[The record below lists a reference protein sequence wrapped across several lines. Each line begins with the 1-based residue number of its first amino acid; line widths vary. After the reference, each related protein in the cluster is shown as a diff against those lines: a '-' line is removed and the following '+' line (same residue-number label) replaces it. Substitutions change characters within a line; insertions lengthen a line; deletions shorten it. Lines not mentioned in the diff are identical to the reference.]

1 MCRPF
6 MGADQEHAVQ
16 PTRFSPFEFM
26 KNVFCRGDDTA
37 AFIGSIIPLWY
48 LEGMEAP
55 EKQSPTTLIYRSGTS
70 QALGPD
76 WDVLEVSRNRK
87 EHGVISTN
95 SVFIARNVGGTIIR
109 KIDSSPERWVL
120 VRDEETLRACQGRF
134 DHRDKLAGEEAAGA
148 GRKVEEE

>member
-1 MCRPF
+1 MRR
-6 MGADQEHAVQ
+6 AVRYDFAATAELRDLGS
-16 PTRFSPFEFM
+16 PNGLVSTTRNLS
-26 KNVFCRGDDTA
+26 V
-37 AFIGSIIPLWY
+37 LLVWY
-48 LEGMEAP
+48 LEDMDTQ

-76 WDVLEVSRNRK
+76 WDVLEVSRKRK
-87 EHGVISTN
+87 DHGVISTN

-109 KIDSSPERWVL
+109 KIDSSPERWAL